1 MKITQIAVTRPVTIA
16 MFTLAVVL
24 FGMVSLS
31 RLAVTLLPDLSYPT
45 LTIRTDYPGAAPAE
59 IEQLINRP
67 IEETIG
73 TVRGISNMTSIAR
86 SGQSDVVLEFAW
98 GTDMDMAGLEVREKL
113 DMVLLPLDV
122 DKPVILRL
130 NPAMDPIMR
139 LALALPA
146 EQVVTENSLRQLRT
160 YADEDLKRLIESTN
174 GVASVR
180 FGGGLEDEI
189 HILVDQNAMA
199 RLNINMDTLV
209 SRLREE
215 NLNRAGGRVETERFD
230 YLVRTLNQFQSLADI
245 EQVYIAER
253 NGRQVQLQ
261 DIAEVRSG
269 AKDRNSITRL
279 NGREAVE
286 VSLYKEG
293 DANTVEV
300 ADAVRQRLQRI
311 RQELPDGYQ
320 LNIISDQSTFI
331 ANAINE
337 VKSNALIGGGLAMLV
352 IFFFLR
358 RIWPTIIISL
368 AIPVSIV
375 AAFMLMHAASV
386 SLNIM
391 SLGGIA
397 LAVGLLV
404 DNAIVV
410 LENIARR
417 REQGEDIISAAERGT
432 AEVASAISAST
443 LTTLAVFLPLIFV
456 SGLAGQLFKDQALTV
471 TFALLASL
479 VVALTL
485 IPMLA
490 SRQRSA
496 AALTPTAKSES
507 TSVAASDPTPPKTR
521 RQRAVSIWRSM
532 LRYTW
537 HLPMRGLTFWIP
549 VYFIHA
555 LRFVGRGLGLL
566 CKAILSPF
574 LHGFDFIYRHIEG
587 GYSRLLARAI
597 SWRKLTFAALTLT
610 ALACFA
616 LLPRVGTELMPDMA
630 QHEFY
635 FDIELPHGSP
645 IYQTDRVLADLQRS
659 IEGVPGIAHSYSIA
673 GIGSLL
679 NPSANQGGEYWG
691 RLQVVMQSDAQSST
705 QHDIQQQ
712 LRERLRQHPGVSA
725 TINRPE
731 LFSLAQPLVIELAG
745 FDLAQLTRAS
755 ESVTA
760 QLVANDRFSDVQS
773 TLRPGQPELEV
784 RFDHARLAMVGLD
797 AARVGELLALQVGG
811 RVATQYNLLD
821 RQIDIR
827 VRLDES
833 QRRSADAIGDLI
845 VNPGADIELPLRAV
859 AEIQQSTGPGE
870 ITRVAQQRVALI
882 SANLAYGDLG
892 EATEVIR
899 SLLADTQLPVGIDAR
914 IAGQSEA
921 QQEAYRS
928 LLFAL
933 ALAIFLVYLVMA
945 SQFESLGHPLLI
957 MFTVP
962 LAAAG
967 SVLGLW
973 LTGTNLSVVVFIGLI
988 MLAGI
993 VVNNAIV
1000 LIDRINQLRAEGIER
1015 LQAIQQAAQQ
1025 RLRPILM
1032 TSLTTILG
1040 LLPLALGAGEG
1051 AEMRAPMAISV
1062 IFGLMFAS
1070 LLTLIYIPVLY
1081 ALFDRKRFAP
1091 PTVAVTHSQA
1101 QGAPL

>member
-1 MKITQIAVTRPVTIA
+1 MKIIKIAVTRPVTIA

-73 TVRGISNMTSIAR
+73 TVRGISQMTSIAR

-113 DMVLLPLDV
+113 DMVMLPLDV
-122 DKPVILRL
+122 EKPVILRL
-130 NPAMDPIMR
+130 NPSMDPIMR

-146 EQVVTENSLRQLRT
+146 DQEVNDENLRQLRT
-160 YADEDLKRLIESTN
+160 YADEDLKRLLESTN

-189 HILVDQNAMA
+189 HILVDQGAMA

-209 SRLREE
+209 NRLREE
-215 NLNRAGGRVETERFD
+215 NLNRAGGRVETERYD
-230 YLVRTLNQFQSLADI
+230 YLVRTLNQFESLEDI
-245 EQVYIAER
+245 AQVYIAER
-253 NGRQVQLQ
+253 NGRHIQLQ

-269 AKDRNSITRL
+269 AKDRTSITRL

-293 DANTVEV
+293 DANTVQV
-300 ADAVRQRLQRI
+300 SAAVNQRLQRI
-311 RQELPDGYQ
+311 RQELPAGYQ
-320 LNIISDQSTFI
+320 LNVISDQSTFI
-331 ANAINE
+331 ANAISE
-337 VKSNALIGGGLAMLV
+337 VKSNAMIGGGLAMLV

-358 RIWPTIIISL
+358 RIWPTIIVSL

-417 REQGEDIISAAERGT
+417 RETGEDIATAAEQGT
-432 AEVASAISAST
+432 SEVASAISAST
-443 LTTLAVFLPLIFV
+443 LTTLAVFVPLIFV

-479 VVALTL
+479 LVALTL

-490 SRQRSA
+490 SRQRQPTNSA
-496 AALTPTAKSES
+496 APHNVNAMDAESPATPARLSGW
-507 TSVAASDPTPPKTR
+507 R
-521 RQRAVSIWRSM
+521 RLSRVTIQ
-532 LRYTW
+532 
-537 HLPMRGLTFWIP
+537 LPWQLLTFWLP
-549 VYFIHA
+549 VYLLRG
-555 LRFVGRGLGLL
+555 LRFIGRGVALICSVLL
-566 CKAILSPF
+566 RPF
-574 LHGFDFIYRHIEG
+574 LRGFDFAYQKTETF
-587 GYSRLLARAI
+587 YARLLARALA
-597 SWRKLTFAALTLT
+597 WRAATFMLITVL

-630 QHEFY
+630 QHEFF

-645 IYQTDRVLADLQRS
+645 IYQTDRVLGDLQRAIS
-659 IEGVPGIAHSYSIA
+659 AEDGVLHSYSIA
-673 GIGSLL
+673 GIGSLM

-691 RLQVVMQSDAQSST
+691 RLQVVMQPGSSP
-705 QHDIQQQ
+705 QVQAHIQRQ
-712 LRERLRQHPGVSA
+712 LRQRLNQHPGVSA
-725 TINRPE
+725 RIGRPE

-745 FDLAQLTRAS
+745 FDLAQLSLAS
-755 ESVTA
+755 EDITER
-760 QLVANDRFSDVQS
+760 LRDNPRFSDVQS
-773 TLRPGQPELEV
+773 TLRAGQPELEV

-797 AARVGELLALQVGG
+797 AGTVGELLALQVGG
-811 RVATQYNLLD
+811 RVATRYNLLD

-833 QRRSADAIGDLI
+833 QRHSAEAISALI
-845 VNPGADIELPLRAV
+845 VNPGAEIELPLRAV
-859 AEIQQSTGPGE
+859 ADIRQSTGPGE
-870 ITRVAQQRVALI
+870 ITRVAQQRVALVA
-882 SANLAYGDLG
+882 ANLAYGDLG
-892 EATEVIR
+892 EATEVI
-899 SLLADTQLPVGIDAR
+899 SALLADTRLPAGVDAR
-914 IAGQSEA
+914 IGGQSEA
-921 QQEAYRS
+921 QQEAYAS
-928 LLFAL
+928 LMFAL

-967 SVLGLW
+967 SILGLW
-973 LTGTNLSVVVFIGLI
+973 ITGTHLSVVVFIGLI

-1000 LIDRINQLRAEGIER
+1000 LIDRINQLREQGLAK
-1015 LQAIQQAAQQ
+1015 LQAIQLAAQQ
-1025 RLRPILM
+1025 RLRPIMM

-1040 LLPLALGAGEG
+1040 LMPLAIGAGEG
-1051 AEMRAPMAISV
+1051 SEMRAPMAISV
-1062 IFGLMFAS
+1062 IFGLLFAS
-1070 LLTLIYIPVLY
+1070 VLTLVYIPVLY
-1081 ALFDRKRFAP
+1081 ALFDRKRFNQVRAEG
-1091 PTVAVTHSQA
+1091 VVS
-1101 QGAPL
+1101 